1 MWWFMPRGKRKCMV
15 FLDFRL
21 TSDLRAILP
30 IFYIIGYR
38 DNCDLYTKDET
49 SFIILLIQQT

>member
-1 MWWFMPRGKRKCMV
+1 MPRGKRKCMV

-49 SFIILLIQQT
+49 SFMILLIQQT